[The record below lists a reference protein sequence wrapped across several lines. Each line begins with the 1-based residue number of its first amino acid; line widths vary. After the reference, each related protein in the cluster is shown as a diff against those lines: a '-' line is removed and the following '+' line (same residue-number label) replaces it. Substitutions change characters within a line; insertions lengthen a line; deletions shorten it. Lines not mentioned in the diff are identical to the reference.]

1 MNRDVKVVA
10 VVQARMGST
19 RLPGKVLLPA
29 AGRPLLE
36 RMLDRVR
43 AATTLDEVVVATTR
57 AAADDSI
64 RALAA
69 RAEVRCVSGSTTDLV
84 DRHLQA
90 ARETGADV
98 VVKIPS
104 DCPLID
110 PAVID
115 EVVGF
120 FRRHHPRHAYVS
132 NLHPSSWPDGKDVEV
147 MRLDALEECGRE
159 ARQPFQREHTTPFI
173 WDQPERFTVANV
185 AAAGPDLSAQYR
197 LTLDYPEDY
206 QLIAAVFAVLQRPE
220 GQPFT
225 VGEIVA
231 FLDVNPEVQ
240 ALNEKHAGST
250 WTAQFRD
257 QLRTLRPGRERLS
270 FQPEAKA

>member
-1 MNRDVKVVA
+1 VKIVA

-43 AATTLDEVVVATTR
+43 AASSLDEVVVATTR

-69 RAEVRCVSGSTTDLV
+69 RADVRCVSGSADDLV
-84 DRHLQA
+84 DRHLQV
-90 ARETGADV
+90 ARETGADA

-120 FRRHHPRHAYVS
+120 FRRNHPRYAFVS
-132 NLHPSSWPDGKDVEV
+132 NLHPPTWPDGNDVEV
-147 MRLDALEECGRE
+147 MRVDVLAETWRE

-185 AAAGPDLSAQYR
+185 AAAGPDLWSAYR
-197 LTLDYPEDY
+197 LTLDYVEDY
-206 QLIAAVFAVLQRPE
+206 QLIAAVFAGLQRPE
-220 GQPFT
+220 GAPFS
-225 VGEIVA
+225 VAEIVA
-231 FLDVNPEVQ
+231 FLEAHPEIR

-250 WTAQFRD
+250 WTNQYRD
-257 QLRTLRPGRERLS
+257 QLRTLRPGRVRAPVQE
-270 FQPEAKA
+270 EAKA

>member
-1 MNRDVKVVA
+1 MKVVA

-132 NLHPSSWPDGKDVEV
+132 NLHPSSWPDGNDVEV
-147 MRLDALEECGRE
+147 MRLDVLEEAGRE
-159 ARQPFQREHTTPFI
+159 ARLPFQREHTTPFI
-173 WDQPERFTVANV
+173 WDRPERYPLANV
-185 AAAGPDLSAQYR
+185 VWPGGRDLGASHR
-197 LTLDYPEDY
+197 LTLDYVEDY
-206 QLIAAVFAVLQRPE
+206 QLISAVFTALYRVDAPIFSVDQIIAYLE
-220 GQPFT
+220 
-225 VGEIVA
+225 EH
-231 FLDVNPEVQ
+231 PEVR
-240 ALNEKHAGST
+240 ALNTAHLGTS
-250 WTAQFRD
+250 WTKQHRD
-257 QLRTLRPGRERLS
+257 ELRTLKRAATV
-270 FQPEAKA
+270 EAEARVMEEP